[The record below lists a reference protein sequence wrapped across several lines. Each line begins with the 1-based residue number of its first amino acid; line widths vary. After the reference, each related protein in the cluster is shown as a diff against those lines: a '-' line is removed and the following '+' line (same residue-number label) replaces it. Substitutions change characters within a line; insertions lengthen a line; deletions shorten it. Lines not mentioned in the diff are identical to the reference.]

1 MADRLHQ
8 QVDDAVSLRFPC
20 LHIGL
25 VGLHPD
31 LRNFVALD
39 FVEVDCVDESSSY
52 ELTEPYFAPRPN
64 NRSGMQWMGGVLCFN
79 LNSIANGGLQESGVS
94 TLLFIAP
101 VQPSMPPTAEVST
114 SKVMGYHNVPPIA
127 GLRPSLVF
135 ISCCTQL
142 SVDINDWKK
151 SRCGRNIGRL
161 LRSGD
166 PRPPVHHAADEA
178 AGHHQLAKGPTP
190 GRGCFPAC
198 TRSWNSPSPRFHDLA
213 TIVGM
218 RSSLVLLFCPSDI
231 GMEMKERVR
240 RS

>member
-1 MADRLHQ
+1 M
-8 QVDDAVSLRFPC
+8 
-20 LHIGL
+20 
-25 VGLHPD
+25 
-31 LRNFVALD
+31 
-39 FVEVDCVDESSSY
+39 
-52 ELTEPYFAPRPN
+52 
-64 NRSGMQWMGGVLCFN
+64 
-79 LNSIANGGLQESGVS
+79 
-94 TLLFIAP
+94 
-101 VQPSMPPTAEVST
+101 
-114 SKVMGYHNVPPIA
+114 
-127 GLRPSLVF
+127 PSLVF

-218 RSSLVLLFCPSDI
+218 RSSLVLLFCHSDI

-240 RS
+240 RSSWPLFASLEEHSKRPRGSRDTWNLFISTFLLYRIR